1 MISCP
6 NSSEFSIDKANR
18 RQRMAQAVLGEAVM
32 RRVVAL
38 ALFLLGAKRKNAAA
52 AAGISM
58 NTFLSFLTRVGKLGI
73 DALRDRRKRPHVVP
87 SAPPALQIQAARRDS
102 SSVTLAIGDKELV
115 LREDNP
121 AQKRVVLLT
130 LADAGLMSTGEVAE
144 LLGCTDA
151 HARLLRRRLMTE
163 DVSGVIDQRRGQM
176 TDYRV
181 SGEAKTQIILRWAAN
196 AVTGRKVSGDT
207 LAADLHDDDLELP
220 ARTVRHHL
228 KKLGLSG
235 SHHRLT
241 KLIEALKKG
250 S

>member
-52 AAGISM
+52 AAGISF
-58 NTFLSFLTRVGKLGI
+58 NTFLSLLTRFGKLGI

-102 SSVTLAIGDKELV
+102 SVILAIGDKELV

-130 LADAGLMSTGEVAE
+130 LADAGLMIEVMDQVR
-144 LLGCTDA
+144 LG
-151 HARLLRRRLMTE
+151 
-163 DVSGVIDQRRGQM
+163 GVDLI
-176 TDYRV
+176 
-181 SGEAKTQIILRWAAN
+181 SL
-196 AVTGRKVSGDT
+196 SLDT
-207 LAADLHDDDLELP
+207 
-220 ARTVRHHL
+220 R
-228 KKLGLSG
+228 
-235 SHHRLT
+235 
-241 KLIEALKKG
+241 
-250 S
+250 

>member
-6 NSSEFSIDKANR
+6 NNLEFSPDKANR
-18 RQRMAQAVLGEAVM
+18 RQRMAQTVLGEAVM
-32 RRVVAL
+32 CRVIAL
-38 ALFLLGAKRKNAAA
+38 ALFLLGANRKRAAA
-52 AAGISM
+52 AAGISI
-58 NTFLSFLTRVGKLGI
+58 NTFLSFLTRFGKLGI
-73 DALRDRRKRPHVVP
+73 DALRDRREKP
-87 SAPPALQIQAARRDS
+87 SVLPAAPPPIRVQATRDDAVIVAL
-102 SSVTLAIGDKELV
+102 GDKQLV

-130 LADAGLMSTGEVAE
+130 LADAGLVSTAQVAQ

-151 HARLLRRRLMTE
+151 HARLLRQRLVAE

-181 SGEAKTQIILRWAAN
+181 SSDVKTQIILCWAAN
-196 AVTGRKVSGDT
+196 AVTGRKVSGNA
-207 LAADLHDDDLELP
+207 LAADLHDDGLELP
-220 ARTVRHHL
+220 ARTIRHHL

-241 KLIEALKKG
+241 QLIDTVKKG